1 MFTAPPSDRGACW
14 RRHDR
19 TPRRSDRRW
28 RGGRT
33 KGREVRDSRLSNYPR
48 RFNGWPARIYPAELA
63 DRRALTRRAQVGPH
77 PLLVRGSEGRP
88 EAQVRDGRHVPT
100 FRDAYRG
107 RRCILPADGFYE
119 WMATKDGKRPMRCPS
134 EHRRH
139 LGKLK
144 EPAAT
149 HVPSHAT
156 FLQQAEARVRV
167 APRYAWKADARIG

>member
-107 RRCILPADGFYE
+107 RRCILPADGVLRMDGHEGWQAPYALPFGASPPSGKTE
-119 WMATKDGKRPMRCPS
+119 GTRGHACALPCDIPATGGGPS
-134 EHRRH
+134 AR
-139 LGKLK
+139 G
-144 EPAAT
+144 AAI
-149 HVPSHAT
+149 
-156 FLQQAEARVRV
+156 RVE
-167 APRYAWKADARIG
+167 G